1 MGPKARRKARCPK
14 SRRALST
21 EIMGSTEI
29 EKRMGK
35 RAAKEESLAQRS
47 NQKSV
52 ERPDPTEIE
61 VPMWSIGRSWTRD
74 CQN

>member
-1 MGPKARRKARCPK
+1 
-14 SRRALST
+14 
-21 EIMGSTEI
+21 MGSTEI

-35 RAAKEESLAQRS
+35 RAAKGESPAQRS

-61 VPMWSIGRSWTRD
+61 VPMRSTGRSWTMD